1 MQSVIP
7 LPFPVIRYKPL
18 LQNLSLTLL
27 CVTSGGLKAEK
38 GRTMEA
44 ICLGLTV
51 AQLRYN
57 QAQE

>member
-1 MQSVIP
+1 MQPVIP
-7 LPFPVIRYKPL
+7 LPFPVIRTNRYYRIY
-18 LQNLSLTLL
+18 LSLL